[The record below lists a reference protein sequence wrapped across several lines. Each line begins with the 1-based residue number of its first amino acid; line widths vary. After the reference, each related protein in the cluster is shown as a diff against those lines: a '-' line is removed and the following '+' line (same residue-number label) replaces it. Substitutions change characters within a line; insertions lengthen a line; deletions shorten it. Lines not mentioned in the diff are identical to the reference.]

1 MTASHHTPRSA
12 DTPRVAVLGRAS
24 ALLLA
29 AALIGFVTPF
39 VSEVLAPGY
48 SHPLLAGLTFGTIVV
63 AGLSAAVTGHLAH
76 RRGIAVAGLLVGL
89 LGVPVIAAVALAFPG
104 FGHAL

>member
-1 MTASHHTPRSA
+1 MTASNHTPRSA
-12 DTPRVAVLGRAS
+12 GTPRGAALGRAS

-29 AALIGFVTPF
+29 AAVAGLVTPF
-39 VSEVLAPGY
+39 VSEVLAPGH
-48 SHPLLAGLTFGTIVV
+48 SHPLLTGLTFGTIVV
-63 AGLSAAVTGHLAH
+63 AGLSAAVTGHLAR

-89 LGVPVIAAVALAFPG
+89 LGVPAIAAVALAFPG